1 MTNTRTDIQAK
12 TRIDICMVGSA
23 MTDLTVRVPKLPE
36 PGETVLGSSFSEGFG
51 GKGSNQAVM
60 AARLGAKVS
69 VVVKLGRD
77 GYGDKTLQNY
87 QNEGID
93 TAFVRRV
100 EGASGVALITVAESG
115 ENVIALAP
123 GANSTLSPEDVG
135 KAAAAV
141 RGAAVL
147 MAQLETPVDA
157 TLAAFRLAKG
167 GATRTIL
174 NPAPAAEL
182 PAELLSLTDIL
193 IPNEVEAGTL
203 LGRRVETLDE
213 AKVAAAALLKLGPKV
228 VVLTLGA
235 RGALLAVADTEPQ
248 HVPVDPVKVVDTTG
262 AGDAFAGSLAYFLAC
277 QPEVMLSKAVTRACH
292 LAALTVE
299 KPGAQSSYPNR
310 ADVIATLRST

>member
-1 MTNTRTDIQAK
+1 MTD

-23 MTDLTVRVPKLPE
+23 MTDLTVRVPRLPE
-36 PGETVLGSSFSEGFG
+36 PGETVLGSRFTEGFG

-77 GYGDKTLQNY
+77 SYGDKTLQNY

-93 TAFVRRV
+93 TAFVGRV
-100 EGASGVALITVAESG
+100 EGASGIALITVAESG
-115 ENVIALAP
+115 ENVISLAP
-123 GANSTLSPEDVG
+123 GANSTLSPEDVE
-135 KAAAAV
+135 KAEAAV

-147 MAQLETPVDA
+147 IAQLETPLDA
-157 TLAAFRLAKG
+157 TLAAFRLAKR

-203 LGRRVETLDE
+203 LGRRVETLDDARE
-213 AKVAAAALLKLGPKV
+213 AAGALLELGPEI
-228 VVLTLGA
+228 VVLTLGG
-235 RGALLAVADTEPQ
+235 RGALLAVADTGPQ
-248 HVPVDPVKVVDTTG
+248 HIPVDPVKVVDTTG
-262 AGDAFAGSLAYFLAC
+262 AGDAFVGSLAYFLAC
-277 QPEVMLSKAVTRACH
+277 QSEVLLSQAVTRACR

-310 ADVIATLRST
+310 ADATAALRSTQLKST

>member
-1 MTNTRTDIQAK
+1 MTNTRTD

-23 MTDLTVRVPKLPE
+23 MTDLTVRVPRLPE

-69 VVVKLGRD
+69 VVVKLGQD

-93 TAFVRRV
+93 TAFVGRV

-135 KAAAAV
+135 KAEAAV

-157 TLAAFRLAKG
+157 TLAAFRLAKQG
-167 GATRTIL
+167 TTRTIL

-182 PAELLSLTDIL
+182 PAELLALTDIL
-193 IPNEVEAGTL
+193 IPNEVEAATL

-213 AKVAAAALLKLGPKV
+213 AKAAAALLKLGPKV
-228 VVLTLGA
+228 VVLTLGG

-248 HVPVDPVKVVDTTG
+248 HIPVDPVKVVDTTG